1 MNEDTTNRTEVTN
14 NRNDAEVA
22 TETRSSVLVS
32 KTINANACCMCFGNH
47 EDNVLDGNG
56 ADWIDCACG
65 RWLHV
70 ECAEDCIKD
79 FHGNQHYCPYCLDGL
94 S

>member
-1 MNEDTTNRTEVTN
+1 MNEDTTNRTEVAN
-14 NRNDAEVA
+14 NNNDAEVA
-22 TETRSSVLVS
+22 VETRSAVLVNE
-32 KTINANACCMCFGNH
+32 TINVNVCCMCFENY
-47 EDNVLDGNG
+47 EDDVLDGNG

-70 ECAEDCIKD
+70 ECAEDCLTD
-79 FHGNQHYCPYCLDGL
+79 CHGNQRYCPYCLDGL